1 MFFTEPLVARHVDD
15 LDGEAVRLLE
25 EREAEVDGDAARLL
39 LGQAVGVGPVSALTS
54 EVLP

>member
-1 MFFTEPLVARHVDD
+1 VARHVDD